1 MRTISLHSTSFSLLE
16 FHGTKNLAHSRING
30 SVSLIPMARSQFQ
43 PKKRRDIGTSN
54 RNPSFSWMATVGEK
68 VQNSTVP
75 TSVPVRVALELLQ
88 AGHRYLDVR
97 TAEEFSDGHASG
109 AINIPYMLRI
119 GSGEESVKVA
129 CCLGSCASPMRC
141 ATARAWRTP
150 PIQVQFIVLLGFA
163 LSLLQSLLYID
174 NFIGNSHLCIFDTGM
189 IKNSNFLE
197 EVLEHFGK
205 DDEIIVGC
213 QLGKRSFMAATEL
226 LAAGF
231 TGVTDIAGG
240 YAAWTESGLPI
251 ES

>member
-16 FHGTKNLAHSRING
+16 FHCTKNWAHSSRING
-30 SVSLIPMARSQFQ
+30 SVSLIPKARSQFQ

-97 TAEEFSDGHASG
+97 TAEEFSDGHAAG

-119 GSGEESVKVA
+119 GSG
-129 CCLGSCASPMRC
+129 
-141 ATARAWRTP
+141 
-150 PIQVQFIVLLGFA
+150 
-163 LSLLQSLLYID
+163 
-174 NFIGNSHLCIFDTGM
+174 M
-189 IKNSNFLE
+189 IKNPNFLE
-197 EVLEHFGK
+197 EVLEQFGK

-251 ES
+251 ESRI

>member
-97 TAEEFSDGHASG
+97 TAEEFSDGHAAG

-119 GSGEESVKVA
+119 GSGLIISN
-129 CCLGSCASPMRC
+129 S
-141 ATARAWRTP
+141 
-150 PIQVQFIVLLGFA
+150 IVLSFSEYSIITIFKFFNLFFYKCP
-163 LSLLQSLLYID
+163 LY
-174 NFIGNSHLCIFDTGM
+174 FQVATMHY
-189 IKNSNFLE
+189 
-197 EVLEHFGK
+197 
-205 DDEIIVGC
+205 
-213 QLGKRSFMAATEL
+213 RSFSTIVTEFSKIEMV
-226 LAAGF
+226 A
-231 TGVTDIAGG
+231 VTN
-240 YAAWTESGLPI
+240 
-251 ES
+251 